1 MAETLSIHSS
11 HASLS
16 ARGHSLKNLFFL
28 PVFETGHLPSR
39 VPPHPPASRLDSTN
53 NADREQR
60 MAQSWKRASAE
71 IRESCAHSCVPNVS
85 PPISGAGYRVVL
97 CYEQTRDDEIA
108 KEGEGEWRIPRLFRV
123 AAFGS
128 GRKARFTDSLYFR
141 LDFSPDRLAI
151 SSSIVPGDNT
161 FTARNGLPSF
171 LQPPPPSPVSRNFR
185 KFEPIV
191 PSFFFFFLFRAR
203 LLTSIDSRVES
214 RAIIGNN
221 RNESISIRCKLARTN
236 SHFGWTDRENRAI
249 FVGGRGGGNARRR
262 IDSSVEKDVAR
273 TLTNR
278 KGDVSCVVEREEDLC
293 YEPR

>member
-16 ARGHSLKNLFFL
+16 ARGHSLKNLFFV

-128 GRKARFTDSLYFR
+128 GAKGPFHRFALFSARLFAR
-141 LDFSPDRLAI
+141 P
-151 SSSIVPGDNT
+151 
-161 FTARNGLPSF
+161 ARNQLLHCPRGQYIYREERPTLVPPTTPSLPRVQKFSKIRADRSF
-171 LQPPPPSPVSRNFR
+171 F
-185 KFEPIV
+185 F
-191 PSFFFFFLFRAR
+191 SFFFFAR
-203 LLTSIDSRVES
+203 D
-214 RAIIGNN
+214 
-221 RNESISIRCKLARTN
+221 
-236 SHFGWTDRENRAI
+236 
-249 FVGGRGGGNARRR
+249 
-262 IDSSVEKDVAR
+262 
-273 TLTNR
+273 
-278 KGDVSCVVEREEDLC
+278 
-293 YEPR
+293 Y